1 MLKAF
6 VVEISLLRP
15 IEFTVEAESEDEAY
29 SKLF

>member
-6 VVEISLLRP
+6 VVEISLPRP